1 VKGCIV
7 RHRPETFSFR
17 NFLNGIQRNM
27 RTRVDVP
34 ELLDDDLGTRDEI
47 QSSLADLRRIN
58 RWFGGIST
66 SQHLLSRVFDRAQ
79 QSTLSVLE
87 VGGATG
93 DTPAELVSRFRTHG
107 KSLEY
112 TIVDRSPAHLNGRFR
127 SIAGDAVALPFRDAS
142 FDVVSCA
149 LLVHH
154 FAPEEIIRFVR
165 DALRV
170 ARHAVVINDLRRT
183 SMHLALIY
191 AGMPLYR
198 SRLTRHDTVASV
210 RRAYT
215 PGELRKLIGSNFTN
229 SVELSTYYLYR
240 MGVIV
245 WK

>member
-1 VKGCIV
+1 
-7 RHRPETFSFR
+7 
-17 NFLNGIQRNM
+17 M

-47 QSSLADLRRIN
+47 ESSLADLRRIN

-66 SQHLLSRVFDRAQ
+66 SQRLLSRVFANIQ
-79 QSTLSVLE
+79 QDALSVLE

-93 DTPAELVSRFRTHG
+93 DTPAELVTRFRAQNRI
-107 KSLEY
+107 LDY
-112 TIVDRSPAHLNGRFR
+112 TIVDRSPAHLNCHFP

-154 FAPEEIIRFVR
+154 LAPEEIVQFVQ

-170 ARHAVVINDLRRT
+170 ARHAVVINDLQR
-183 SMHLALIY
+183 SNMHLALIY
-191 AGMPLYR
+191 VGMPLYR

-215 PGELRKLIGSNFTN
+215 PDELKDLLSAHFTN
-229 SVELSTYYLYR
+229 FVELSTHYLYR
-240 MGVIV
+240 MGVIL

>member
-1 VKGCIV
+1 
-7 RHRPETFSFR
+7 
-17 NFLNGIQRNM
+17 M

-34 ELLDDDLGTRDEI
+34 ELLDDDLGTKAEI
-47 QSSLADLRRIN
+47 DSSLADLRRIN

-66 SQHLLSRVFDRAQ
+66 SEDLLSRVFGRVQ
-79 QSTLSVLE
+79 QNSLSVLE

-93 DTPAELVSRFRTHG
+93 DTPAELVSRFRSQG
-107 KSLEY
+107 KTLDY

-127 SIAGDAVALPFRDAS
+127 SIAGDAVALPFRDS
-142 FDVVSCA
+142 TFDVVSCA
-149 LLVHH
+149 LLIHH
-154 FAPEEIIRFVR
+154 FAPDEIVRFVQ

-170 ARHAVVINDLRRT
+170 ARHAVVINDLRRS

-215 PGELRKLIGSNFTN
+215 PDELQNLLSSNFAN
-229 SVELSTYYLYR
+229 AIEFSKHYLFR

>member
-1 VKGCIV
+1 
-7 RHRPETFSFR
+7 
-17 NFLNGIQRNM
+17 M

-47 QSSLADLRRIN
+47 NSSLADLRRIN
-58 RWFGGIST
+58 QWFGGIST
-66 SQHLLSRVFDRAQ
+66 SKHLLSRVFDRVQ
-79 QSTLSVLE
+79 QSPISVLE

-93 DTPAELVSRFRTHG
+93 DTPAELIRRFRREG
-107 KSLEY
+107 KSLDY
-112 TIVDRSPAHLNGRFR
+112 TIVDRSPAHLNGHFP
-127 SIAGDAVALPFRDAS
+127 SIAGDAIALPFRDDS

-154 FAPEEIIRFVR
+154 FAPNEIIQFLQ

-170 ARHAVVINDLRRT
+170 ARNAIVINDLRR
-183 SMHLALIY
+183 SNMHLALTY
-191 AGMPLYR
+191 AGMPLFR

-215 PGELRKLIGSNFTN
+215 PAELKNLISSSFTN
-229 SVELSTYYLYR
+229 SVELSTHYLYR

>member
-1 VKGCIV
+1 
-7 RHRPETFSFR
+7 
-17 NFLNGIQRNM
+17 M
-27 RTRVDVP
+27 RKRVDVP

-47 QSSLADLRRIN
+47 ESSLADLRRIN

-66 SQHLLSRVFDRAQ
+66 SQRLLSRIFDKTR
-79 QSTLSVLE
+79 QSELSVLE

-93 DTPAELVSRFRTHG
+93 DTPAALVRTFRSQN
-107 KSLEY
+107 KVLDY
-112 TIVDRSPAHLNGRFR
+112 TIVDRSSAHLNGHFR
-127 SIAGDAVALPFRDAS
+127 SIAGDAFALPFRDAS
-142 FDVVSCA
+142 FDVVSST

-154 FAPEEIIRFVR
+154 FGPDEVVQYVQ

-170 ARHAVVINDLRRT
+170 ARHAVVINDLRR
-183 SMHLALIY
+183 SIMHLALVY

-215 PGELRKLIGSNFTN
+215 PCELRQLLRAKFTN
-229 SVELSTYYLYR
+229 SVEFSTHYLYR

>member
-1 VKGCIV
+1 
-7 RHRPETFSFR
+7 
-17 NFLNGIQRNM
+17 M

-34 ELLDDDLGTRDEI
+34 ELLDDDLGTREEI
-47 QSSLADLRRIN
+47 ATSLADLRRIN
-58 RWFGGIST
+58 RLFGGIST
-66 SQHLLSRVFDRAQ
+66 SKHLLTRVFEAANRN
-79 QSTLSVLE
+79 TLSVLE

-93 DTPAELVSRFRTHG
+93 DTPAQLVTHFQQRE
-107 KSLEY
+107 KSLDY
-112 TIVDRSPAHLNGRFR
+112 TIVDRSSAHLNGHFR
-127 SIAGDAVALPFRDAS
+127 SVAGDAFALPFRDNS

-154 FAPEEIIRFVR
+154 FSPDEVVRFVQ

-170 ARHAVVINDLRRT
+170 ARHAVVINDLRRSRT
-183 SMHLALIY
+183 HLALIY
-191 AGMPLYR
+191 AGMPLFR

-215 PGELRKLIGSNFTN
+215 PAEIRRLLSERFSNT
-229 SVELSTYYLYR
+229 VELSTHYLYR

>member
-1 VKGCIV
+1 
-7 RHRPETFSFR
+7 
-17 NFLNGIQRNM
+17 M

-34 ELLDDDLGTRDEI
+34 ELLDDDLGTKAEI
-47 QSSLADLRRIN
+47 ESSLADLRRIN

-66 SQHLLSRVFDRAQ
+66 SQHLLSRIFAKTQ
-79 QSTLSVLE
+79 KNKLSVLE
-87 VGGATG
+87 VGGAFG
-93 DTPAELVSRFRTHG
+93 ETPAELVRRFHALG
-107 KSLEY
+107 KTLDY
-112 TIVDRSPAHLNGRFR
+112 TIVDRSPAHLNGHFR
-127 SIAGDAVALPFRDAS
+127 SVAGDAVALPFRDAS
-142 FDVVSCA
+142 FDVVSSA

-154 FAPEEIIRFVR
+154 FAPEEVVQFVQ

-170 ARHAVVINDLRRT
+170 ARHAVVINDLRR
-183 SMHLALIY
+183 SSIHLALIY

-215 PGELRKLIGSNFTN
+215 PAELQQLLSAHFTN
-229 SVELSTYYLYR
+229 SVEFSTHYLYR